1 MRGNWLAVSLESGQL
16 SDVEDLRFIHSSAIT
31 DEVLQ
36 DLDEGGRAAAA
47 VGERVGVGFGALLD
61 RENVPPVVAYVL
73 VVGEY
78 FDRVNG
84 NSYFGGG
91 VIATVTGYA
100 ALIRFQ
106 YGRGELAYLHAASE
120 AIGLDIYDRDRGTWS
135 PSVQIVRVPCGSRRA
150 VETLI
155 GAI

>member
-1 MRGNWLAVSLESGQL
+1 MRGNWFAVSSESGQL

-31 DEVLQ
+31 DDVLD

-47 VGERVGVGFGALLD
+47 AAGRVGVGFRALLD

-91 VIATVTGYA
+91 VIATVTGEI

-120 AIGLDIYDRDRGTWS
+120 AIGQDIYDRARGTWS

-155 GAI
+155 GGI

>member
-1 MRGNWLAVSLESGQL
+1 MEANHW
-16 SDVEDLRFIHSSAIT
+16 FIVDRDT
-31 DEVLQ
+31 GTVL
-36 DLDEGGRAAAA
+36 DAAAA
-47 VGERVGVGFGALLD
+47 SFVHASSVADVALDHLENVLPGRAVSHGVGFRALVD
-61 RENVPPVVAYVL
+61 REAAAPLVAYVL

-91 VIATVTGYA
+91 VIATVTGEIV
-100 ALIRFQ
+100 LIRFQ

-120 AIGLDIYDRDRGTWS
+120 AIGQDIYDRERGTWS

-155 GAI
+155 GGI